1 MANHKKITTKDIAK
15 YAGVSQSAVSMILN
29 NKSNVSFSEETR
41 QKVFV
46 AARELG
52 YQKKKSKVSPSNTLS
67 KVILIMC
74 PFLSNHYYT
83 TLIHSITERAHDY
96 GYVTFAAPTLRN
108 PSTEQYYL
116 DMLKENLEIAGIVY
130 LYPTSFLP
138 EVNAMSKQLPIV
150 NIGDKNDEIVFDSIH
165 VSSLK
170 PARLVAEHLI
180 SLGHK
185 KVTYISTPISSI
197 ERSRSKR
204 YDGLVHTFQEY
215 GLGDHCVDI
224 RSLSSGEYNLL
235 SPNLL
240 EYSCGYNLTKQIL
253 QEGTDSTAFV
263 GYNDMVAFG
272 ILDALYEMKYK
283 VPTDFSVCGFDN
295 IPMADMNRISL
306 TTVEHSIDA
315 KGREAVDIIAR
326 LRDSRTKKQPRSF
339 VTKLEFEPFIV
350 KRKSTGKV
358 TKRTANTGK

>member
-1 MANHKKITTKDIAK
+1 MGLKKKVTTKDIAE
-15 YAGVSQSAVSMILN
+15 YVGLSQSAVSMILN
-29 NKSNVSFSEETR
+29 NKSNVSFSDSTR
-41 QKVFV
+41 QKVFH
-46 AARELG
+46 AAKELG
-52 YQKKKSKVSPSNTLS
+52 YQKKKKLSEPTSKPLS

-83 TLIHSITERAHDY
+83 TLVHSITERAHDY
-96 GYVTFAAPTLRN
+96 GYLTFVAPTLRN

-116 DMLKENLEIAGIVY
+116 DLMKNDLDAAGIVY

-138 EVNAMSKQLPIV
+138 EVNDMSKQIPIV
-150 NIGDKNDEIVFDSIH
+150 NIGDKNDEINFDSIH
-165 VSSLK
+165 VSSSK

-185 KVTYISTPISSI
+185 KITYISTPISDI

-204 YDGLVHTFQEY
+204 YDALVDTFKEH
-215 GLGDHCVDI
+215 GLGDDCVSI

-240 EYSCGYNLTKQIL
+240 EYSSGYNLTKQIL
-253 QEGTDSTAFV
+253 EEGTDSTAFV

-283 VPTDFSVCGFDN
+283 VPNDFSVCGFDN

-306 TTVEHSIDA
+306 TTVEHSIEA
-315 KGREAVDIIAR
+315 KGREAVDIIVR
-326 LRDSRTKKQPRSF
+326 IRDSKTKNQPRSF

-350 KRKSTGKV
+350 KRKSTGKA
-358 TKRTANTGK
+358 KN